1 MKKILV
7 PTDFSPN
14 ADKALNYAV
23 QIARGSGGEL
33 FIVHGIEAYNLEE
46 ATKNAEEKMTA
57 LQKSI
62 SEAERIKVTTKV
74 YGDSS
79 VNSIMTA
86 ITEFKPALVVMGTL
100 GSSGVKELIYG
111 SRTGTIIGRS
121 PVPVLAIPL
130 LSEWATPKKILMAV
144 NEFSVQEKMTEPVF
158 KLAAMYDAAVQLA
171 VFTDTNDDYV
181 EDFEENEMK
190 MIAFRNKLK
199 EKYPSLE
206 IHAVHLAGTR
216 FRESLQ
222 NWIDNNG
229 IDMLVMLTY
238 KRNLIGSIFK
248 SSMTKKMSYH
258 TNIPLLAIPINE

>member
-1 MKKILV
+1 MKKILI

-23 QIARGSGGEL
+23 QLARRSGGEI
-33 FIVHGIEAYNLEE
+33 FIVHGIEAYNVEE
-46 ATKNAEEKMTA
+46 AMKNAEEKMTA
-57 LQKSI
+57 LKKSI
-62 SEAERIKVTTKV
+62 SEAERLTVTTRI
-74 YGDSS
+74 YSDSS
-79 VNSIMTA
+79 VNSILTA
-86 ITEFKPALVVMGTL
+86 ITEFKPGLVVMGTL
-100 GSSGVKELIYG
+100 GSSGIKEMIYG

-121 PVPVLAIPL
+121 PVPVLAVPQ
-130 LSEWATPKKILMAV
+130 LSEWAAPKKILMAV
-144 NEFSVQEKMTEPVF
+144 NEFNVKDKMTEPVF
-158 KLAAMYDAAVQLA
+158 KLAAMYGAAVQLA
-171 VFTDTNDDYV
+171 IFTDTDDDYV
-181 EDFEENEMK
+181 EDFTEHEVK
-190 MIAFRNKLK
+190 VAAFRDRLK
-199 EKYPSLE
+199 EKYPHLE

-258 TNIPLLAIPINE
+258 TNIPMLAIPVNE